1 MIKMAKTIHN
11 WTGFITYIEN
21 DQPWTE
27 EFDFQTESND
37 WDNAY
42 DVASEIADTKY
53 EPDYAD
59 LIIREGNVVMAV
71 KATS

>member
-27 EFDFQTESND
+27 EFDFQTEIND

-42 DVASEIADTKY
+42 EVATKIADKDY
-53 EPDYAD
+53 DPDYMD
-59 LIIREGNVVMAV
+59 LIVRKAGGVMVVSA
-71 KATS
+71 

>member
-27 EFDFQTESND
+27 EFDFSTESND
-37 WDNAY
+37 LDNAY
-42 DVASEIADTKY
+42 EVATQIADKDY
-53 EPDYAD
+53 DPDYAD
-59 LIIREGNVVMAV
+59 LIVRKAGNVMVVSA
-71 KATS
+71 